1 MTTPGAPEREAQ
13 GAGGEDRVVA
23 SCPRCEAPLHAD
35 QDWCLNCGAAVT
47 THVAGAP
54 GWRTP
59 IAIVGV
65 VLALAAA
72 ALLVAFLEISD
83 DAEQEVALAPTPTAT
98 ATPGATPAGE
108 PQPGATPTPTATPG
122 TDGTPEGSDPGEPA
136 PEPDAGAAP
145 TGAVGEWPAGRT
157 AYTVVLASETSRA
170 AAERKAE
177 SFASAGQSVGILDS
191 SRFASLRPGFHVVF
205 SGQYD
210 DVEAAQD
217 AAESLRSTAPDAY
230 ARLIE
235 PK

>member
-1 MTTPGAPEREAQ
+1 MTTPRAPEREA
-13 GAGGEDRVVA
+13 GGVDQVVA
-23 SCPRCEAPLHAD
+23 SCPRCDGPLRAD

-98 ATPGATPAGE
+98 VTPGATPAGE
-108 PQPGATPTPTATPG
+108 PEPGATPAPTATPG
-122 TDGTPEGSDPGEPA
+122 TNGTPEASDPDAPGAEP
-136 PEPDAGAAP
+136 GAETPP
-145 TGAVGEWPAGRT
+145 TGSVGEWPAGRS
-157 AYTVVLASETSRA
+157 AYTVILASETSRA

-177 SFASAGQSVGILDS
+177 TFTSGGQSVGILDS
-191 SRFASLRPGFHVVF
+191 SQFASLRPGYHVVF

-210 DVEAAQD
+210 DMEAAQE
-217 AAESLRSTAPDAY
+217 AAETLRSTAPDAY
-230 ARLIE
+230 ARRIE